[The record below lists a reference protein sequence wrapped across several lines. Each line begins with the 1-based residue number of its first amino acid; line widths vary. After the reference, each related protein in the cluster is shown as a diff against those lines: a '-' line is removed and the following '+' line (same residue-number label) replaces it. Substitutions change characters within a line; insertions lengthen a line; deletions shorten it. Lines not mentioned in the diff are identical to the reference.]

1 MEVNALTWIISVLV
15 IIGFFFFD
23 FYSHVKTPHVPSL
36 KEAALWSLFYVVIAC
51 IFGSFLWWY
60 WGEPGNPHQHGM
72 EFFAGYVTEKALSVD
87 NLFVFALILGSF
99 RVPAKYQQKVLLI
112 GIAIALAL
120 RAIFIGI
127 GAAAINAWAWVFY
140 LFGLFLLYT
149 AIKLVVEEFKD
160 EEPKP
165 VSERASV
172 KLASKFFHVS
182 PELHGDRIMFRR
194 GGKVMF
200 TPLFIALVAIGF
212 TDVLFAMDSI
222 PAIYGLTKEPYI
234 VFMTNALALLGLR
247 QLYFLLHGLLD
258 RLSLLSYGLSIIL
271 GFIGLKLVLHALH
284 ENKVPFINSGEPVHV
299 WQPSITFSLL
309 FILGVLVVTVVASVI
324 KNAVD
329 KRRGTHDPEAP
340 IGEEEGQLAAMDA
353 DAVAHAL
360 SDVGYDDDEPLF
372 PHPHLRRRNKK
383 KPATD

>member
-51 IFGSFLWWY
+51 IFGGFLWWY

-72 EFFAGYVTEKALSVD
+72 EFFAGYVTEKSLSVD

-99 RVPAKYQQKVLLI
+99 RVPPKYQQKVLLI

-140 LFGLFLLYT
+140 LFGIFLLYT
-149 AIKLVVEEFKD
+149 AVKLVVEEVKD

-172 KLASKFFHVS
+172 KFASKFFHVS
-182 PELHGDRIMFRR
+182 HELHGDRIMFRKD
-194 GGKVMF
+194 GKVMF

-212 TDVLFAMDSI
+212 TDVLFALDSI

-271 GFIGLKLVLHALH
+271 GFIGLKLVLHALD
-284 ENKVPFINSGEPVHV
+284 ENNVPFINNGESVHV

-324 KNAVD
+324 KNKVD
-329 KRRGTHDPEAP
+329 ERRGTDDPETLV
-340 IGEEEGQLAAMDA
+340 EEGDSQLAAMEA
-353 DAVAHAL
+353 DAAAHAL
-360 SDVGYDDDEPLF
+360 PDVGYEDDAPLI
-372 PHPHLRRRNKK
+372 PHPHLHGHHKK
-383 KPATD
+383 KSATD

>member
-1 MEVNALTWIISVLV
+1 MDVNALMWIISVVV
-15 IIGFFFFD
+15 IIGLFIFD

-36 KEAALWSLFYVVIAC
+36 KEAALWSLFYIVVAC
-51 IFGSFLWWY
+51 IFGGFLWWY
-60 WGEPGNPHQHGM
+60 WREPGNPHQHGM
-72 EFFAGYVTEKALSVD
+72 EFFAGYVTEKSLSVD
-87 NLFVFALILGSF
+87 NLFVFSLILGSF

-120 RAIFIGI
+120 RAIFIGM
-127 GAAAINAWAWVFY
+127 GAAAINTWAWVFY
-140 LFGLFLLYT
+140 LFGLFLFYT
-149 AIKLVVEEFKD
+149 AIKLVVEEIKD
-160 EEPKP
+160 EEPKQ
-165 VSERASV
+165 VSEHASV
-172 KLASKFFHVS
+172 KFAPRFFHVS
-182 PELHGDRIMFRR
+182 HELHGDRIMFRR
-194 GGKVMF
+194 GGKVVF

-212 TDVLFAMDSI
+212 TDVLFALDSI

-271 GFIGLKLVLHALH
+271 GFIGIKLVLHALH
-284 ENKVPFINSGEPVHV
+284 ENKVPFINNGEPVHV

-329 KRRGTHDPEAP
+329 KRRGTHDPETL
-340 IGEEEGQLAAMDA
+340 IEEEKGQLAAMEA
-353 DAVAHAL
+353 EAAAHAL
-360 SDVGYDDDEPLF
+360 PDVGYDDDEPLL
-372 PHPHLRRRNKK
+372 PHPHLRRHNKK
-383 KPATD
+383 SATD